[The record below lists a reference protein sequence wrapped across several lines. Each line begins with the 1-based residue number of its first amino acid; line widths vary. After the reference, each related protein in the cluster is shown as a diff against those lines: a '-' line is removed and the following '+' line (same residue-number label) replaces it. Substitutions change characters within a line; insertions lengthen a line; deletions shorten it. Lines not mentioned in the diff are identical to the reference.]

1 MYINMLQYFKNF
13 ILVEVTQLVLYTE
26 PDYLVQHRN
35 GLFNITDCFT
45 LHPDR
50 AMRLTLLEHSMA
62 ICNNEN
68 FSLSLSVQLC
78 KKQHF
83 N

>member
-1 MYINMLQYFKNF
+1 MPASILSGRDSEHSSFKA
-13 ILVEVTQLVLYTE
+13 IQGRE
-26 PDYLVQHRN
+26 
-35 GLFNITDCFT
+35 GL
-45 LHPDR
+45 
-50 AMRLTLLEHSMA
+50 RLTLLEHSMA

-83 N
+83 D